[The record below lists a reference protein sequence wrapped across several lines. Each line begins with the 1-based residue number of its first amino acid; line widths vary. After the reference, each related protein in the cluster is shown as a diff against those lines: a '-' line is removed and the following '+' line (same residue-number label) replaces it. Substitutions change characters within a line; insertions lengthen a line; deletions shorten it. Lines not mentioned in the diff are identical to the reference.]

1 MFPEVSEQPK
11 PGLYEMGQSINR
23 FNGRHSAAV
32 DMHDFARH
40 ATFLCSGSICLSTR
54 MFVVL
59 SARIVAWID
68 VVEA

>member
-1 MFPEVSEQPK
+1 VSEQPK
-11 PGLYEMGQSINR
+11 TGLYEMGQSINR

-40 ATFLCSGSICLSTR
+40 ATFLCSSSICSPNR
-54 MFVVL
+54 MFAGL
-59 SARIVAWID
+59 FARIVARID

>member
-11 PGLYEMGQSINR
+11 TGLYEMGQSINR

-32 DMHDFARH
+32 DMHDFVRH
-40 ATFLCSGSICLSTR
+40 ATLVCSTSICGSGR
-54 MFVVL
+54 MFAVL
-59 SARIVAWID
+59 FARIVAWID